1 MNTVSS
7 KATEKALHEYER
19 TLEHHFPSALIRFK
33 QMDYQTAT
41 PIEVVFRGG
50 EVSQMKPF
58 ADSLRKYMMENMS
71 DRLKWIHGNSDN
83 FISRVDVALDPE
95 EAAEFGVNK
104 SMTALALSAALDG
117 RTVAT
122 VWRGTE
128 KVPVNVYS
136 HHRGSSY
143 DILEN
148 LLVPSVVPGVSVPLR
163 QVAALDPSWDTA
175 TIQHT
180 AGEESVTVFAGMKS
194 GYSQPDAMKR
204 IKEYVEGS
212 ILPELPEGV
221 EVEYGGLTAANARL
235 IPQIGLSLLFA
246 VLIIFVFML
255 IHFRKLSLSI
265 LTIVLSTLCLFGAF
279 FGLWVFGI
287 DFSMTAVLGL
297 ISLVGIIVRN
307 GIIMFEYAEELRF
320 ERGYRVL
327 DAAME
332 AGKRR
337 MRPIF
342 LTSCTTAL
350 GVLPMIVSGDLLWLP
365 MGVVICFGTMLSIV
379 LVVLVMP
386 VSYWLIFR
394 KQ

>member
-1 MNTVSS
+1 M
-7 KATEKALHEYER
+7 
-19 TLEHHFPSALIRFK
+19 
-33 QMDYQTAT
+33 
-41 PIEVVFRGG
+41 
-50 EVSQMKPF
+50 
-58 ADSLRKYMMENMS
+58 
-71 DRLKWIHGNSDN
+71 
-83 FISRVDVALDPE
+83 
-95 EAAEFGVNK
+95 
-104 SMTALALSAALDG
+104 LANQ
-117 RTVAT
+117 R
-122 VWRGTE
+122 
-128 KVPVNVYS
+128 
-136 HHRGSSY
+136 
-143 DILEN
+143 I
-148 LLVPSVVPGVSVPLR
+148 PSVVPGVTVPLR
-163 QVAALDPSWDTA
+163 QVAVLAPSWEIA
-175 TIQHT
+175 AIHHT
-180 AGEESVTVFAGMKS
+180 DGQESVTVFADMKG
-194 GYSQPDAMKR
+194 GYSQPAAMKQIR
-204 IKEYVEGS
+204 KHIDRQIVPY
-212 ILPELPEGV
+212 LPEGV
-221 EVEYGGLTAANARL
+221 EVRYGGLSEANARL

-255 IHFRKLSLSI
+255 VHFRKFSLSV

-320 ERGYRVL
+320 DRGYKVL